1 MSPGSEAWFAQQKF
15 PTTVVKFL
23 SVLLTIHRVTF
34 GAILP
39 FHSAG
44 WGSKGLPTDRLELP
58 PHLIQ
63 EDPSKVALSGSDD
76 VRLVFPKG
84 KLRKI
89 GPSLRIT
96 NSDIDQVNGDAGG
109 ITPAAGW
116 KKTTPTLR
124 ALEGSC

>member
-1 MSPGSEAWFAQQKF
+1 MF
-15 PTTVVKFL
+15 
-23 SVLLTIHRVTF
+23 LTIHRVTCR
-34 GAILP
+34 AILP

-44 WGSKGLPTDRLELP
+44 WGSKGLPTNRLELP

-89 GPSLRIT
+89 GQGLRIA

-109 ITPAAGW
+109 ITLAVG
-116 KKTTPTLR
+116 
-124 ALEGSC
+124 